1 MYLSLDFVSEK
12 PTKAGGFFHR
22 AIACKVGMDL
32 NHRYRYRNVLNI
44 EPDSEP
50 DTDTDSDLE
59 VRPL

>member
-1 MYLSLDFVSEK
+1 
-12 PTKAGGFFHR
+12 
-22 AIACKVGMDL
+22 MDL

-44 EPDSEP
+44 EPDIEP